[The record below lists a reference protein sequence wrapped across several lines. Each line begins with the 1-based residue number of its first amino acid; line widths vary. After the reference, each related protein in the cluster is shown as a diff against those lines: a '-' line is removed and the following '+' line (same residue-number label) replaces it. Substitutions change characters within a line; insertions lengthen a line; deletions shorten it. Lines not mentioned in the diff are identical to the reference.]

1 MRAMDSPSPYQAPA
15 SAPPPVPLATG
26 GEPSA
31 VKVFGILHLVLAAIG
46 LLTGLW
52 TLISLKFA
60 DVFTKQAGAEF
71 AKAQAAYMDEIA
83 WVSVMTGIFLLL
95 LAGLLAVAGLK
106 LVRSRPDGVAW
117 SHRYAWTSIATKLV
131 SLVVTVVVVLP
142 ATQRM
147 MGEIMASGPGA
158 PGGAEQT
165 VTTVMRV
172 TTSVSTVASPLISCL
187 YPALA
192 LFFLSRQPVKD
203 WVGAG
208 D

>member
-1 MRAMDSPSPYQAPA
+1 MPRGG
-15 SAPPPVPLATG
+15 G

-31 VKVFGILHLVLAAIG
+31 VKVFGILHLVLAVIG

-52 TLISLKFA
+52 TLVSLKFT
-60 DVFTKQAGAEF
+60 DMFTKQAGEEF
-71 AKAQAAYMDEIA
+71 AKVQAAYMDDIV
-83 WVSVMTGIFLLL
+83 WVTVMTGIFTLL
-95 LAGLLAVAGLK
+95 LAGLLAVAGVK

-147 MGEIMASGPGA
+147 MGEIMRETAGMPAGA
-158 PGGAEQT
+158 ANT
-165 VTTVMRV
+165 MSSVMRV
-172 TTSVSTVASPLISCL
+172 TTSVTTVATPLISCL

-192 LFFLSRQPVKD
+192 LLFLSRQPVKD
-203 WVGAG
+203 WVGAR

>member
-1 MRAMDSPSPYQAPA
+1 MRAMDSPYQTPA
-15 SAPPPVPLATG
+15 SAPPPMPPG
-26 GEPSA
+26 GSGEPSA
-31 VKVFGILHLVLAAIG
+31 IKVFGILHLVLAVIG
-46 LLTGLW
+46 VGTGLW
-52 TLISLKFA
+52 TLVSMQFA
-60 DVFTKQAGAEF
+60 DAFTRQAGEEM
-71 AKAQAAYMDEIA
+71 AKVQLAFMNDIA
-83 WVSVMTGIFLLL
+83 WVSVMTGIFTLL
-95 LAGLLAVAGLK
+95 LAGLLAVAGIK
-106 LVRSRPDGVAW
+106 LVRSRPDGVRW

-131 SLVVTVVVVLP
+131 SLVVAVVVVLP

-147 MGEIMASGPGA
+147 MGEIMASGPGM

-172 TTSVSTVASPLISCL
+172 TTAVTTVVSPLLSCL

-203 WVGAG
+203 WIGTK